1 MKIYF
6 VRHGHP
12 NYEKDCLTDLGK
24 KQAKKAAERLVDSGI
39 TQIFASTKGRALE
52 TAAYTAEVLGLPVV
66 GCDFMREISWH
77 AIPGAGKVIDAHPW
91 NAADNYVLS
100 GEDLTD
106 VNWSEKDPFRDSVVM
121 ECVDTVVAGF
131 DAFMAGLGY
140 EREGDY
146 YRVTGTET
154 DKTIAIF
161 SHGGSSS
168 AVMSHL
174 LNIPFPQVCGFLQLD
189 FTSITIFELSG
200 KIGTL
205 TYPKLVMSNDARHI
219 QGITVGNVFES

>member
-12 NYEKDCLTDLGK
+12 NYEKDCLTELGK
-24 KQAKKAAERLVDSGI
+24 MQAQKAAERLADSGI

-52 TAAYTAEVLGLPVV
+52 TAAFTADLLGLPVT

-77 AIPGAGKVIDAHPW
+77 AAPGAQKAVDAHPW
-91 NAADNYVLS
+91 NAADSFVEK
-100 GEDLTD
+100 GMDLTD
-106 VNWSEKDPFRDSVVM
+106 VNWQEKEPFRDSVVM
-121 ECVDTVVAGF
+121 ECVNTVVSGF
-131 DAFMAGLGY
+131 DGFMSELGY

-146 YRVTGTET
+146 YRVTGSNT

-168 AVMSHL
+168 VVISHL
-174 LNIPFPQVCGFLQLD
+174 LNIPFPQICGFLQLD
-189 FTSITIFELSG
+189 FTSVTVFELSD

-205 TYPKLVMSNDARHI
+205 TYPKLMLSNDARHI
-219 QGITVGNVFES
+219 EGITVRNVYES